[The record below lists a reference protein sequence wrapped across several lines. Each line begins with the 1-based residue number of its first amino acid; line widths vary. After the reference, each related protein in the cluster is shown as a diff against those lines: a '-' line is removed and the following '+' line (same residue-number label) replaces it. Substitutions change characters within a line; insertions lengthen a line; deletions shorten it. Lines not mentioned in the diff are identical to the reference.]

1 MGEPYFSEKGGS
13 IKMYRTIKK
22 FFDFCGEK
30 ERKQFYLSIFLGIFN
45 AFFIAMRIPAVY
57 VVIKAILDDE
67 LSKKHA
73 YIGAGIIFGSIVLQT
88 IISMKTTMLQ
98 TRGGYNTASLK
109 RMEIAE
115 HLRYVP
121 MGYFNSEGLG
131 KVTSIA
137 TNTMES
143 LSGIATRCVMVVSKG
158 IITTLVII
166 TFMFFFNVKI
176 AIVAL
181 VTMLIYLAG
190 TEFMIHLESTDSDK
204 FTETQDHMV
213 SRILEYVRGI
223 AEIRNFNLFGKN
235 ITNVDQSIDGFTK
248 YSTRLEYI
256 YEVVMFFLNIL
267 NKIAGVIMMLMS
279 ILFYLNGTMSLVY
292 AVMMIICSFMIFES
306 LDQVGAFNGLTRTIE
321 NCVDKANEALA
332 SPTMDI
338 EGKDR
343 VPDNRMLVMKN
354 VDFSYDK
361 RKIIDDISFEIP
373 EKTTV
378 AFVGPSGGG
387 KTTIT
392 QLLARFWDVDKG
404 EVLLGGINVKD
415 YSYDSLMKNFA
426 FVFQNVYLFSDT
438 IENNIRFGKP
448 DASRDEVIQAA
459 KAACCHDFI
468 MELPDGYDT
477 IIGEGGAS
485 LSGGERQRISIA
497 RAIMKDAPIIIL
509 DEATANVDPEN
520 ENLLVKAVES
530 LTKEKTVI
538 MIAHRLKT
546 VENADRIFVIDHGKI
561 VQSGKH
567 TDLLEEEGIYRRFIV
582 ERKEAA
588 GWKLSKNLV

>member
-1 MGEPYFSEKGGS
+1 MF
-13 IKMYRTIKK
+13 RTLKK
-22 FFDFCGEK
+22 FFDFCAEK
-30 ERKQFYLSIFLGIFN
+30 ERKQFYLSIFLGVFN
-45 AFFIAMRIPAVY
+45 ALFIAMRIPAVY
-57 VVIKAILDDE
+57 VVIKALLEGGLSRKTAYTAALIIAASIL
-67 LSKKHA
+67 
-73 YIGAGIIFGSIVLQT
+73 LQT
-88 IISMKTTMLQ
+88 VVSMKTTMLQ
-98 TRGGYNTASLK
+98 TRSGYNTASFK

-137 TNTMES
+137 TNTMEN
-143 LSGIATRCVMVVSKG
+143 LSGVATRCVMVVTKG

-166 TFMFFFNVKI
+166 ASMLFFNIKI
-176 AIVAL
+176 ALVAL
-181 VTMLIYLAG
+181 ITMIIYLIG
-190 TEFMIHLESTDSDK
+190 TEFMIRAESADSDSAVK
-204 FTETQDHMV
+204 AQDTMV

-223 AEIRNFNLFGKN
+223 AEVRNFDLFGKS
-235 ITNVDQSIDGFTK
+235 ITNVDDTIDDFTVF
-248 YSTRLEYI
+248 STHLETT
-256 YEVVMFFLNIL
+256 YEVAMFLLSIL
-267 NKIAGVIMMLMS
+267 NKLSGVVMILMS
-279 ILFYLNGTMSLVY
+279 ISFYIKGSMSLVY

-321 NCVDKANEALA
+321 NCVDKANEALS

-338 EGKDR
+338 EGKEI
-343 VPDNRMLVMKN
+343 VPKN
-354 VDFSYDK
+354 MTLTVRDVDFSYDTK
-361 RKIIDDISFEIP
+361 KIIDSASFEIP
-373 EKTTV
+373 ERTTA

-404 EVLLGGINVKD
+404 QIQLGGTDIRE

-448 DASRDEVIQAA
+448 DASREDVIKAA

-468 MELPDGYDT
+468 MALPNGYDT
-477 IIGEGGAS
+477 MIGEGGAS

-497 RAIMKDAPIIIL
+497 RAIMKNAPIIIL

-520 ENLLVKAVES
+520 ENLLMKAVDS

-546 VENADRIFVIDHGKI
+546 VENADQIFVIDHGKI
-561 VQSGKH
+561 LQHGRH
-567 TDLLEEEGIYRRFIV
+567 NELMNEDGIYRNFIV

-588 GWKLSKNLV
+588 GWKLGSRA

>member
-1 MGEPYFSEKGGS
+1 MGESYCSKKGGGV
-13 IKMYRTIKK
+13 MFRTLKK

-30 ERKQFYLSIFLGIFN
+30 ERKQFYCSIFLGVFN
-45 AFFIAMRIPAVY
+45 ALFIAMRIPAVY
-57 VVIKAILDDE
+57 VVIKALLE
-67 LSKKHA
+67 GGLSNNTA
-73 YIGAGIIFGSIVLQT
+73 YAAAGIIAASIILQT
-88 IISMKTTMLQ
+88 IVSMKTTMLQ
-98 TRGGYNTASLK
+98 TRGGYNTASFK

-137 TNTMES
+137 TNTMEN
-143 LSGIATRCVMVVSKG
+143 LSGIATRCVMVVTKG

-166 TFMFFFNVKI
+166 ASMFVFNFKI
-176 AIVAL
+176 ALVAL
-181 VTMLIYLAG
+181 ATMIVYLIG
-190 TEFMIHLESTDSDK
+190 TEFMIRAERADSDGATK
-204 FTETQDHMV
+204 AQDTMV

-223 AEIRNFNLFGKN
+223 AEVRNFNLFGKR
-235 ITNVDQSIDGFTK
+235 ITNVDEAIDDFTT
-248 YSTRLEYI
+248 YSTHMETT
-256 YEVVMFFLNIL
+256 YEIAMFLLSIL
-267 NKIAGVIMMLMS
+267 NKLSGVVMMLMS
-279 ILFYLNGTMSLVY
+279 IAFYMNGSMSLVY

-321 NCVDKANEALA
+321 NCVDKANEALS

-338 EGKDR
+338 DGKEIT
-343 VPDNRMLVMKN
+343 PDNMTLTVKD
-354 VDFSYDK
+354 VDFSYDTK
-361 RKIIDDISFEIP
+361 KIIDSVSFEIP
-373 EKTTV
+373 EHTTA

-392 QLLARFWDVDKG
+392 QLLARFWDVDSG
-404 EVLLGGINVKD
+404 QILLGGTDIRE
-415 YSYDSLMKNFA
+415 YSYDSLMQNFA

-448 DASRDEVIQAA
+448 DASREEVIQAA

-468 MELPDGYDT
+468 MALPDGYDT
-477 IIGEGGAS
+477 VIGEGGAS

-497 RAIMKDAPIIIL
+497 RAIMKNAPIIIL

-520 ENLLVKAVES
+520 ENLLMRAVES
-530 LTKEKTVI
+530 LTREKTVI

-561 VQSGKH
+561 VQRGRHSELINE
-567 TDLLEEEGIYRRFIV
+567 DGIYRRFIG
-582 ERKEAA
+582 ERKDAA
-588 GWKLSKNLV
+588 GWKLGSHSA

>member
-1 MGEPYFSEKGGS
+1 MF
-13 IKMYRTIKK
+13 RTLKK

-30 ERKQFYLSIFLGIFN
+30 ERKQFYLSIFLGVFN
-45 AFFIAMRIPAVY
+45 ALFIAMRIPAVY
-57 VVIKAILDDE
+57 VVIKALLE
-67 LSKKHA
+67 GGLSKKTA
-73 YIGAGIIFGSIVLQT
+73 YTAAGIIIASILLQT
-88 IISMKTTMLQ
+88 LVSMKTTMLQ
-98 TRGGYNTASLK
+98 TRGGYNTASFK

-137 TNTMES
+137 TNTMEN
-143 LSGIATRCVMVVSKG
+143 LSGIATRCVMVITKG

-166 TFMFFFNVKI
+166 ASMFVFNFKI
-176 AIVAL
+176 ALVAL
-181 VTMLIYLAG
+181 ATMIVYLIG
-190 TEFMIHLESTDSDK
+190 TEFMIRAERADSDGATK
-204 FTETQDHMV
+204 AQDTMV

-223 AEIRNFNLFGKN
+223 AEVRNFNLFGKR
-235 ITNVDQSIDGFTK
+235 ITNVDEAIDDFTA
-248 YSTRLEYI
+248 YSTHMETT
-256 YEVVMFFLNIL
+256 YEVAMFLLSVL
-267 NKIAGVIMMLMS
+267 NKLSGVVMMLMS
-279 ILFYLNGTMSLVY
+279 IVFYLNGSMSLVY

-321 NCVDKANEALA
+321 NCVDKANEALS

-338 EGKDR
+338 DGRDITPENMTLTVRD
-343 VPDNRMLVMKN
+343 
-354 VDFSYDK
+354 VDFSYDTK
-361 RKIIDDISFEIP
+361 KIIDGVSFEIP
-373 EKTTV
+373 ERTTA

-387 KTTIT
+387 KTTVT
-392 QLLARFWDVDKG
+392 QLLARFWDVDSG
-404 EVLLGGINVKD
+404 QILLGGTDIRE
-415 YSYDSLMKNFA
+415 YSYDSLMQNFA

-448 DASRDEVIQAA
+448 DASREEVIGAA
-459 KAACCHDFI
+459 KAACCHEFI
-468 MELPDGYDT
+468 MALPDGYDT
-477 IIGEGGAS
+477 VIGEGGGG

-497 RAIMKDAPIIIL
+497 RAIMKNAPIIIL

-520 ENLLVKAVES
+520 ENLLMKAVES

-546 VENADRIFVIDHGKI
+546 VEHADQIFVIDHGRI
-561 VQSGKH
+561 VQHGRH
-567 TDLLEEEGIYRRFIV
+567 DELLREDGIYRRFIG

-588 GWKLSKNLV
+588 GWKIGSRA

>member
-1 MGEPYFSEKGGS
+1 
-13 IKMYRTIKK
+13 MYRTLKK

-30 ERKQFYLSIFLGIFN
+30 ERRQFYLSIFLGVFN
-45 AFFIAMRIPAVY
+45 ALFIALRIPAVY
-57 VVIKAILDDE
+57 VVIKAIFE
-67 LSKKHA
+67 GGLSKKTA
-73 YIGAGIIFGSIVLQT
+73 FAAAGIIAASIILQT
-88 IISMKTTMLQ
+88 VVSMKTTMLQ
-98 TRGGYNTASLK
+98 TRGGYNTSSFK
-109 RMEIAE
+109 RLEIAE

-137 TNTMES
+137 TNTMEN
-143 LSGIATRCVMVVSKG
+143 LSGIATRCVMVVTKG
-158 IITTLVII
+158 IITTLVIVA
-166 TFMFFFNVKI
+166 FMLFFNVWIGLVAI
-176 AIVAL
+176 A
-181 VTMLIYLAG
+181 TMIIYLIG
-190 TEFMIHLESTDSDK
+190 TELMIRAQSKDSDIAVK
-204 FTETQDHMV
+204 AQDKMV

-223 AEIRNFNLFGKN
+223 AEIRNYDLFGKS
-235 ITNVDQSIDGFTK
+235 ITNVDEPIDEFTK
-248 YSTRLEYI
+248 YSTRMETV
-256 YEVVMFFLNIL
+256 YEVAMFLLSIL
-267 NKIAGVIMMLMS
+267 NKLSGVVMILMS
-279 ILFYLNGTMSLVY
+279 ISFYLNGSMSLVY

-321 NCVDKANEALA
+321 NCVDKASEALS

-338 EGKDR
+338 DGKELEPKDMSLSVR
-343 VPDNRMLVMKN
+343 N

-361 RKIIDDISFEIP
+361 RKIIDNVSFEIP
-373 EKTTV
+373 QRSTA

-392 QLLARFWDVDKG
+392 QLLARFWDVDSG
-404 EVLLGGINVKD
+404 QVLLGGTDVRE
-415 YSYDSLMKNFA
+415 YSYDSLIRNFA

-438 IENNIRFGKP
+438 VENNIRFGKP
-448 DASRDEVIQAA
+448 DASREDVIEAA

-468 MELPDGYDT
+468 MALPDGYDT
-477 IIGEGGAS
+477 VIGEGGAS

-520 ENLLVKAVES
+520 ENLLMKAVDR

-546 VENADRIFVIDHGKI
+546 VENADQIFVIDHGKI
-561 VQSGKH
+561 VQQGSHSK
-567 TDLLEEEGIYRRFIV
+567 LMNEEGIYRRFIG
-582 ERKEAA
+582 ERKQAS
-588 GWKLSKNLV
+588 GWKISSHSV